1 MHTEIAPPQAE
12 AARSSNGTRWAQR
25 MSAAITVA
33 IVACAAGPAAVLAQ
47 STKLGA
53 YAGTINVSGT
63 EVSPQVLYR
72 ATVKVNLPVTERD
85 SRSVTSDF
93 LSEDAPNASVLLSQW
108 DISFKE
114 KSAESDGKFSSWT
127 CALAAPVEI
136 AMKPT
141 GILNV
146 DLDKKKH
153 ELSLMLLSTQEV
165 AFNCV
170 HSRSGA
176 YKKKLGVAL
185 YIGTGAPGKQG
196 LAPQSFADAAR
207 LSAKYTLM
215 PTAETKG
222 QYGPIVQEWDLR
234 WVR

>member
-1 MHTEIAPPQAE
+1 MLTEIAPSRAK
-12 AARSSNGTRWAQR
+12 AARSSNGMRLAPCFNGVII
-25 MSAAITVA
+25 AAVVA
-33 IVACAAGPAAVLAQ
+33 GAAVPAAVLAQ
-47 STKLGA
+47 PAKLGA
-53 YAGTINVSGT
+53 YTGTINVSGT
-63 EVSPQVLYR
+63 EVSPQVVFR
-72 ATVKVNLPVTERD
+72 ATVKVSLPVTERD
-85 SRSVTSDF
+85 NRSVSSDF
-93 LSEDAPNASVLLSQW
+93 LSGEAPNASVLLSQW
-108 DISFKE
+108 DVSFKE

-153 ELSLMLLSTQEV
+153 ELSLTLLSTQDV

-176 YKKKLGVAL
+176 YKKKQGVAL
-185 YIGTGAPGKQG
+185 YVGTGAPGMQG
-196 LAPQSFADAAR
+196 LAPQSFADAGR

-215 PTAETKG
+215 PTAETRG

>member
-1 MHTEIAPPQAE
+1 MHTKIEPPQAE
-12 AARSSNGTRWAQR
+12 ATRLSSGARLPPW
-25 MSAAITVA
+25 ITVA
-33 IVACAAGPAAVLAQ
+33 IAAAVVAGAAGPVAVLAQ
-47 STKLGA
+47 PAKLGT
-53 YAGTINVSGT
+53 YTGTINVSGT
-63 EVSPQVLYR
+63 EVSPQVVFR
-72 ATVKVNLPVTERD
+72 ATVKANLPVTERD

-93 LSEDAPNASVLLSQW
+93 LSGEAPNASVLLSQW
-108 DISFKE
+108 DVSFKE

-127 CALAAPVEI
+127 CALTAPVEI

-153 ELSLMLLSTQEV
+153 ELSLTLLSTQDV

-176 YKKKLGVAL
+176 YKKKQGVAL
-185 YIGTGAPGKQG
+185 YIGTGAPGMQG
-196 LAPQSFADAAR
+196 MAPQPFADAAR

>member
-1 MHTEIAPPQAE
+1 MHTDIEPPQAK
-12 AARSSNGTRWAQR
+12 AVNSPNGARLTPWIAV
-25 MSAAITVA
+25 AITA
-33 IVACAAGPAAVLAQ
+33 ATVACAIGPAAVLAQ
-47 STKLGA
+47 PAKLGA
-53 YAGTINVSGT
+53 YTGTINVSGT
-63 EVSPQVLYR
+63 EVSPQVFFR

-93 LSEDAPNASVLLSQW
+93 LSGEAPNANVLLSQW
-108 DISFKE
+108 DVSFKE

-146 DLDKKKH
+146 DLAKKKH
-153 ELSLMLLSTQEV
+153 ELSLTLLSTQDV

-170 HSRSGA
+170 HSRSGP
-176 YKKKLGVAL
+176 YKKKQGIAL
-185 YIGTGAPGKQG
+185 YIGTGAPGMQG
-196 LAPQSFADAAR
+196 LAPQPFADAAS

-222 QYGPIVQEWDLR
+222 QYGPIVQEWDLH

>member
-1 MHTEIAPPQAE
+1 MVTEIAPSRAK
-12 AARSSNGTRWAQR
+12 AARSSNGMRLA
-25 MSAAITVA
+25 SCFNGVI
-33 IVACAAGPAAVLAQ
+33 IVAVVAGAAPAAVLAQ
-47 STKLGA
+47 PAKLGA
-53 YAGTINVSGT
+53 YTGTINVSGT
-63 EVSPQVLYR
+63 EVSPQVVFR
-72 ATVKVNLPVTERD
+72 ATVKVSLPVTERD
-85 SRSVTSDF
+85 SRSVSSDF
-93 LSEDAPNASVLLSQW
+93 LSGEAPNASVLLSQW
-108 DISFKE
+108 DVSFKE

-153 ELSLMLLSTQEV
+153 ELSLTLLSTQDV

-176 YKKKLGVAL
+176 YKKKQGVAL
-185 YIGTGAPGKQG
+185 YVGTGAPGMQG
-196 LAPQSFADAAR
+196 LAPQSFADAGR

-215 PTAETKG
+215 PTAETRG

>member
-1 MHTEIAPPQAE
+1 MQTEIAQSQAK
-12 AARSSNGTRWAQR
+12 AARSSNGMRLVPWFNAVIFVAAVAG
-25 MSAAITVA
+25 AAI
-33 IVACAAGPAAVLAQ
+33 PAAVLAQ
-47 STKLGA
+47 PGKLGA
-53 YAGTINVSGT
+53 YTGTITVSGT
-63 EVSPQVLYR
+63 EVSPQVVFR
-72 ATVKVNLPVTERD
+72 ATVKVSLPVTERD

-93 LSEDAPNASVLLSQW
+93 LSGEAPNASVLLSQW
-108 DISFKE
+108 DVSFKE
-114 KSAESDGKFSSWT
+114 KSADSDGKFSSWT

-153 ELSLMLLSTQEV
+153 ELSLTLLSTQDV

-176 YKKKLGVAL
+176 YRKKQGVAL
-185 YIGTGAPGKQG
+185 YVGTGAPGMQG